1 MASRLETLRTTIL
14 AAIEAK
20 RFVSGFVEND
30 FQVSTRWYPVT
41 DYPGLATASGLVL
54 VLGRPSDTEPLIR
67 YGLDAFEEI
76 FRFQIVVL
84 YAATSAS
91 ETGNARINQHIE
103 LVEQIQDL
111 LRTTIPANP
120 GVTWTG
126 SFATKDPNGTPY
138 HFMEMDRGCF
148 CSMFE
153 MEFHVSHSGAVN
165 S

>member
-1 MASRLETLRTTIL
+1 M

-20 RFVSGFVEND
+20 RFINGFVEND
-30 FQVSTRWYPVT
+30 FAVSTRWYPVT

-54 VLGRPSDTEPLIR
+54 VLGRPSDTEPLVR
-67 YGLDAFEEI
+67 YGKDAFEEI

-84 YAATSAS
+84 YAATSAT
-91 ETGNARINQHIE
+91 ETGNSRINQHVQ
-103 LVEQIQDL
+103 LVEEIQDL
-111 LRTTIPANP
+111 LRTTIPANQ

-126 SFATKDPNGTPY
+126 TYATKDPNGTPY

-153 MEFHVSHSGAVN
+153 MEFHVSHPGT
-165 S
+165 

>member
-54 VLGRPSDTEPLIR
+54 VLGRPSDTEPLVR
-67 YGLDAFEEI
+67 YGKDAFEEI

-84 YAATSAS
+84 YAATEAVIMLADVAIANGAPIASDTKLGLVKTDGATIDITSA
-91 ETGNARINQHIE
+91 
-103 LVEQIQDL
+103 
-111 LRTTIPANP
+111 
-120 GVTWTG
+120 GVI
-126 SFATKDPNGTPY
+126 SVHGT
-138 HFMEMDRGCF
+138 
-148 CSMFE
+148 
-153 MEFHVSHSGAVN
+153 
-165 S
+165 